1 MCTSSSS
8 GRNNIIDH
16 NEEYMDKA
24 GCTNTG
30 IISNEM
36 SDNVCRDLCGFK
48 NPNLL
53 DHSGKIF
60 EPYIGV
66 DTYDNDKS
74 EIGNTDN
81 CYQHVQSGD
90 SNSTTHFVQIKS
102 EPNICVKSSN
112 HVTCSE
118 SEVIGSPN
126 SIQNGEVSVKMEPIT
141 CDAFDPSCCIL
152 TDKLTHKL
160 GNKSLNVHEQ
170 LDRLSSNSMNYAICI
185 KYEPDSGAEGES
197 HTSDSIASPSRSEDQ
212 ANNYHIRDNSHC
224 YSNCGNISDNV
235 LNRGHQQSCGP
246 IKIEINDSHMR
257 KDSIASTSPQHN
269 SVNTFYHDTCCASD
283 EQLHS
288 SHKNVNIHMGKQKL
302 KLLSPKQDYTK
313 KEFKCNVCSYTTIC
327 MSYLKRHKMQHAVE
341 KPYKCDVCSYSTTRS
356 SNLKEHQ
363 ANHTGEKP
371 YKCNVCSY
379 STSRSDHLVEHKL
392 RHTGV
397 KQYKCDVCSYSSVR
411 FRDLV
416 KHKRKHTGENP
427 HKCDVC
433 SYSSSRFCDLVRHK
447 RKHTGQKPYKCD
459 VCSYCASES
468 SDLVKHKR
476 KHTGEKPYKCD
487 VCNFSTAWPRSLKA
501 HKQQHMDK

>member
-1 MCTSSSS
+1 
-8 GRNNIIDH
+8 
-16 NEEYMDKA
+16 MDQA

-30 IISNEM
+30 TTSNEI
-36 SDNVCRDLCGFK
+36 SDINDCTKLCGFK
-48 NPNLL
+48 NPNSIGNS
-53 DHSGKIF
+53 DNIF
-60 EPYIGV
+60 KPYIGV
-66 DTYDNDKS
+66 DSNTHDNDESK
-74 EIGNTDN
+74 IGNTDN
-81 CYQHVQSGD
+81 CYQHVQSGE

-102 EPNICVKSSN
+102 EPNICVNSSS
-112 HVTCSE
+112 HATCTE
-118 SEVIGSPN
+118 TEIIGSPR
-126 SIQNGEVSVKMEPIT
+126 SIQNTEVSIKMETIT
-141 CDAFDPSCCIL
+141 HDVFDPSGGML
-152 TDKLTHKL
+152 TDDFTHKS
-160 GNKSLNVHEQ
+160 GQNSLHVHEQ
-170 LDRLSSNSMNYAICI
+170 LDCLSSNRANYAICI
-185 KYEPDSGAEGES
+185 KYEPDSRAEGES
-197 HTSDSIASPSRSEDQ
+197 HTSSSIASPSRSEDK
-212 ANNYHIRDNSHC
+212 ANNHHIRNNSHC

-235 LNRGHQQSCGP
+235 LDRDDQPSCGP

-269 SVNTFYHDTCCASD
+269 SNNTFYHDGTCCASD

-288 SHKNVNIHMGKQKL
+288 SHKNVNIHMGKQPGDRE
-302 KLLSPKQDYTK
+302 KLLTPKQDYTNE
-313 KEFKCNVCSYTTIC
+313 EFKCEVCSYTTIC

-356 SNLKEHQ
+356 SNLREHQ

-371 YKCNVCSY
+371 YKCDVCSY
-379 STSRSDHLVEHKL
+379 STTRSDHLVEHKL